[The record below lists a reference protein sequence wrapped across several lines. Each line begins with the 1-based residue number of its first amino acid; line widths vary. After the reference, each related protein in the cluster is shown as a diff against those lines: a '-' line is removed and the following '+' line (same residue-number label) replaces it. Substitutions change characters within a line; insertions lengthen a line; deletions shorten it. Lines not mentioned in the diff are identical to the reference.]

1 MQKFIQI
8 LEKFLM
14 PIANVM
20 SGNRYLIAIRDGFL
34 ISLPFT
40 IFGSIFTAIA
50 NLPFMSMLLGD
61 ETTTSLQLFVS
72 PTFSMTMGIIS
83 LITAAGIGFSLSK
96 YYKVNEVYGA
106 IVSFVA
112 FLMITPTTVVLD
124 NGDVLTDVISL
135 ASLGSVAMFSSIIIS
150 IISVEVYRY
159 AIQKKWTIKM
169 PDSVPQL
176 VADSFSSFIPVVCVL
191 VVAFFIRVGFEA
203 TSFESLNN
211 FIYLELQ
218 KPLST
223 LGTSY
228 LATVVVAML
237 INLFWFFGLHGHTI
251 VGSVMFPIW
260 TEKSIE
266 NFTAFQNG
274 DVLPNIV
281 TGNFLDFFSIN
292 GGYISIPILIALFFF
307 FKKRKDW
314 QTLGKVALGPGI
326 FGVYEPLIFG
336 LPVMLNPI
344 LFLPLILTPVIT
356 TTVSYGAMAIGLVPL
371 TTGITLPYTTPL
383 VLSGFIVTNSLMGS
397 LLQLVLL
404 VILTIMWYMFLKI
417 LDIQTLNQK
426 KEEENE

>member
-1 MQKFIQI
+1 MQKLIEF

-14 PIANVM
+14 PIAGVM

-50 NLPFMSMLLGD
+50 NLPFMATFLGD
-61 ETTTSLQLFVS
+61 DRTSALQLFVS

-83 LITAAGIGFSLSK
+83 LITAAGIGYSLSK
-96 YYKVNEVYGA
+96 YYQVNEVYGS
-106 IVSFVA
+106 IVAFVA
-112 FLMITPTTVVLD
+112 FLMITPTTIVLES
-124 NGDVLTDVISL
+124 GEVISDAISL
-135 ASLGSVAMFSSIIIS
+135 SSLGSVAMFSSIIIS
-150 IISVEVYRY
+150 IVSIEVYRL

-176 VADSFSSFIPVVCVL
+176 VSDSFSSFIPVVCVL
-191 VVAFFIRVGFEA
+191 IVAFIIRVVFEA

-228 LATVVVAML
+228 LATVIVAML

-292 GGYISIPILIALFFF
+292 GAFISIPILISLLVF

-314 QTLGKVALGPGI
+314 QTLGKVALAPGI

-356 TTVSYGAMAIGLVPL
+356 TTISYISMSVGLVPL

-383 VLSGFIVTNSLMGS
+383 VLSGYIVTNSIMGS
-397 LLQLVLL
+397 ILQIVLII
-404 VILTIMWYMFLKI
+404 ILSIMWYVFLKI
-417 LDIQTLNQK
+417 MDGQTSK
-426 KEEENE
+426 K